1 MLSSRPSWLCADV
14 ISTAQQA
21 AALAHADLAT
31 SVVMEMTAL
40 AGTMGRHYAQQEG
53 LPAPVCEAIYEAVLP
68 RNAGDAV
75 PTTPAG
81 TFSCAPKLQQ
91 LTSLPRDCQAFV
103 DALNGWGST
112 YALLKADLAVV
123 SGAGRWTLQRA
134 LGFSCSA
141 LLLCS

>member
-1 MLSSRPSWLCADV
+1 MCADV

-40 AGTMGRHYAQQEG
+40 AGTMGRHYAQQER
-53 LPAPVCEAIYEAVLP
+53 LPEPVCEAIYEAVLP

-81 TFSCAPKLQQ
+81 TSCCATTSRGPKVAL
-91 LTSLPRDCQAFV
+91 RDCQA
-103 DALNGWGST
+103 
-112 YALLKADLAVV
+112 LKMH
-123 SGAGRWTLQRA
+123 
-134 LGFSCSA
+134 
-141 LLLCS
+141 